1 MSRHLQRDM
10 ERMHREILN
19 LSAAVEEMID
29 KSTLALCER
38 SDSLARE
45 VIDSDTGVDT
55 REVMIEEE
63 CLKLLALH
71 QPVAGDLRRIAT
83 VLKINNDLERIADL
97 AENIAQRAVNI
108 NRYPEFPIPDD
119 MRMMAQ
125 LVMRMVRS
133 ALDAFV
139 HLDPE
144 AACTV
149 LRMDNDVDTLNVE
162 IINLLTAT
170 MQNSPKLVEPAL
182 HCFSASRHLE
192 RIGDHATNIAED
204 VIYLVDGEIVRHQ
217 HNPEPHIRRSHG
229 KGQNPDR

>member
-1 MSRHLQRDM
+1 
-10 ERMHREILN
+10 
-19 LSAAVEEMID
+19 
-29 KSTLALCER
+29 
-38 SDSLARE
+38 
-45 VIDSDTGVDT
+45 
-55 REVMIEEE
+55 
-63 CLKLLALH
+63 
-71 QPVAGDLRRIAT
+71 VAGDLRRIAT

-119 MRMMAQ
+119 VRTMAQ
-125 LVMRMVRS
+125 LVLRMVRS

-139 HLDPE
+139 HLDVE
-144 AACTV
+144 IACSV
-149 LRMDNDVDTLNVE
+149 LRMDDDVDVLNVE
-162 IINLLTAT
+162 IINLLKET
-170 MQNSPKLVEPAL
+170 MQRSPNLVEPAL

-217 HNPEPHIRRSHG
+217 PNPEPRTRRSYG